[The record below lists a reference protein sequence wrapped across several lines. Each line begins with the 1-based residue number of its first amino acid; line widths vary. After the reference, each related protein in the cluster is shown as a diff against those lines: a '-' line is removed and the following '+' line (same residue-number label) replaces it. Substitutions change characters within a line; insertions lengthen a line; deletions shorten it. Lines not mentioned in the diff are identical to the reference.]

1 MLAACRKRA
10 DDVARMNEL
19 GFTGILLD
27 LDDSASVERAAAEVI
42 ALTGGRL
49 YGLFNNGGFGVYG
62 PLSRISRSQLERQF
76 ATNLFGTHQ
85 LTQLLLPAMLP
96 HGEGR
101 IIQTSSVMGL
111 ISSAGPRRLRRQQI
125 CAGGLVRR
133 AAHGAA
139 PQRHSGQPD

>member
-1 MLAACRKRA
+1 M
-10 DDVARMNEL
+10 
-19 GFTGILLD
+19 
-27 LDDSASVERAAAEVI
+27 I

-111 ISSAGPRRLRRQQI
+111 VSSAGRGAYAASKFALEAGRTR
-125 CAGGLVRR
+125 CAWSCT
-133 AAHGAA
+133 AAAFRSA
-139 PQRHSGQPD
+139 